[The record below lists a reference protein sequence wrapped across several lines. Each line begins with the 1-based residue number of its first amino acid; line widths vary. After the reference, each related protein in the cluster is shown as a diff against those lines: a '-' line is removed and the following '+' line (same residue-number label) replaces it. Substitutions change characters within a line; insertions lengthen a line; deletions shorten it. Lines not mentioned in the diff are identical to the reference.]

1 MRRLLVKAVVMAC
14 LLAVS
19 CTKKEAVIAPPV
31 QRYNDFFPSEHSN
44 VSLGEV
50 DMFVSIR
57 KRARQMR
64 DDAITRGRSD
74 GDFDLQAAQEQNEN
88 PEEVKWVRQQIT
100 ETIDSK
106 TTWSPRISRN
116 FEVLARRRA
125 ELRSVGVVVPETL
138 PRFMAQPRDD

>member
-1 MRRLLVKAVVMAC
+1 MRRLLVKAVVVGC
-14 LLAVS
+14 FLAVA

-31 QRYNDFFPSEHSN
+31 QRYNDFFPAEHSN

-64 DDAITRGRSD
+64 DDAITRGRNE

-88 PEEVKWVRQQIT
+88 PDEVKWVRQQIN
-100 ETIDSK
+100 ETIDPN
-106 TTWSPRISRN
+106 TPWSPRISRN

-138 PRFMAQPRDD
+138 PRFMAQPRND